1 MDDQNYNLS
10 IKNLLQINS
19 LKNKI
24 LVIKYGGSIM
34 DNALAQ
40 DAFAEDLLLL
50 SSLGIKIVV
59 VHGGGPEISKWLTKS
74 DIESKFIRGLRVTDR
89 DTIEIV
95 EMVLSGK
102 VNKKLSSNLSRKG
115 LNTIGISGT
124 DSNLIRVEKK
134 YLDDNGQKVDI
145 GFVGDITHINKDI
158 LLQLINSNIIPI
170 ISPIGTDSQGNSY
183 NINADSAAAFI
194 SGALNAEKLLIMTD
208 IDGVYIDIKNPSS
221 LVKSITIDEIKNYT
235 ELGIITGGMLPK
247 LDCCICALK
256 SGTNSVHLLDGRVEH
271 SMLTTLL
278 KDNGTK
284 IIFEREE
291 Q

>member
-208 IDGVYIDIKNPSS
+208 IDGVYMDIKDPST

-247 LDCCICALK
+247 LDCCIYALK

>member
-170 ISPIGTDSQGNSY
+170 ISPIGTDNQGNSY
-183 NINADSAAAFI
+183 NINADSAAAYI

-208 IDGVYIDIKNPSS
+208 IDGVYMDIKDPSS

-247 LDCCICALK
+247 LDCCIYALK

>member
-247 LDCCICALK
+247 LDCCIYALK